1 MSGGQGKG
9 SANPVGIREQ
19 FQQPRAWLRRMLL
32 ASALIVV
39 CSTVLRRGAAAG
51 SPMFSSKFEQ
61 PLTRRLQTSC
71 HDLTDP
77 LEELKTKRVISFGVF
92 AQDCPV
98 ENNSRSGLTRTSA
111 ETSLMRRD

>member
-9 SANPVGIREQ
+9 SANPVGIRKQ

-32 ASALIVV
+32 ASPLIVV
-39 CSTVLRRGAAAG
+39 SSTVLQRGAAAG

-77 LEELKTKRVISFGVF
+77 LEELKTKRAISFGVF
-92 AQDCPV
+92 RKTAPLKTIAVVD
-98 ENNSRSGLTRTSA
+98 SH
-111 ETSLMRRD
+111 